1 MVREVSLTEKD
12 VQASLSL
19 LKMMGLPHTRT
30 AALLRSHDRHEW
42 ISVRNKAMA
51 KELTIEDLRQH
62 FDKPIAEAAF
72 NFGICTTLLK
82 KICRKIGVKR
92 WPCRQIRSLT
102 KTIRSLEMQLVK
114 THSFEERFR
123 LQEQIE
129 ELMEKH
135 AAIVKDPSSGG
146 KLGQTIRRKVFSK
159 VSRPIYIALNQPQ
172 NKKPSSMPDEP
183 DREPPLIPIRP
194 ASTEFTTTTTLL

>member
-1 MVREVSLTEKD
+1 MSREVSLTEKD

-30 AALLRSHDRHEW
+30 AALLRSGGSAQW

-51 KELTIEDLRQH
+51 KQLTIEDLRQH

-102 KTIRSLEMQLVK
+102 KTIRALEVQLAK
-114 THSFEERFR
+114 TATFEERFR

-146 KLGQTIRRKVFSK
+146 KLGQSLRRKVLGKRTPRKTSPMPPT
-159 VSRPIYIALNQPQ
+159 STTSSEDELNEEVKKEEPEHEPQ
-172 NKKPSSMPDEP
+172 H
-183 DREPPLIPIRP
+183 L
-194 ASTEFTTTTTLL
+194 